1 LSQEQHS
8 FRFADPQL
16 QARLIAAIRNAG
28 LSYEV
33 TDDGTVMYPQDA
45 SIGEFYGPIIE
56 SIVSDGYGWYRVTTL
71 DEATAERYRR
81 FKKFRGTPMI
91 EEIWDGKSEFLQSK
105 PEKLFRSCGVPTN
118 VSFVMSDESL
128 DPSEIT
134 AALGI
139 SPTFACRKG
148 EPFARPFTH
157 RKKDV
162 PPRPSQRGCWEL
174 CSVPHVQSNEIEP
187 HLEWLLGLLEPV
199 VSVIADLS
207 KRSNS
212 KEFRVLQ
219 VRAVRPLGS
228 SGASFSGAMLG
239 RLSEI
244 IDRMDVW
251 PWRDD
256 CSPLVSAKR

>member
-1 LSQEQHS
+1 MSQEQHS

-16 QARLIAAIRNAG
+16 QARLITAIGNAG

-45 SIGEFYGPIIE
+45 SIGEFIYPIVE
-56 SIVSDGYGWYRVTTL
+56 SVLPDSWYRVDL

-81 FKKFRGTPMI
+81 FKKLRGTPLI
-91 EEIWDGKSEFLQSK
+91 EEIRDGKSEFLQSI
-105 PEKLFRSCGVPTN
+105 PEKLFRSHGVPTN

-148 EPFARPFTH
+148 EPFARPFQP
-157 RKKDV
+157 RPKKDV
-162 PPRPSQRGCWEL
+162 PPRPSHDGWWEL

-199 VSVIADLS
+199 ASVITDLR
-207 KRSNS
+207 KRSSS
-212 KEFRVLQ
+212 KDFRVLQ
-219 VRAVRPLGS
+219 MNVVRPFGY

-244 IDRMDVW
+244 VDRMDVW

-256 CSPLVSAKR
+256 CSPLVPAKR